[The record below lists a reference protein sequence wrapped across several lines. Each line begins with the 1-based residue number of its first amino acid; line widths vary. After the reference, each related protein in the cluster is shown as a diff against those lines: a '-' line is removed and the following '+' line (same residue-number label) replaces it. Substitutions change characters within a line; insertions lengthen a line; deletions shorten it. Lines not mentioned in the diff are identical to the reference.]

1 MINPRWVEMGFAIR
15 WALIFVLAI
24 LALQPASGADGPTL
38 YYSKS
43 FPGSKPPYIQITLN
57 QSGDVEYREDPKED
71 DPIKFQLQDSETQEV
86 FGLVEKAGSLK
97 RPLEAKAK
105 VAFMGTKTL
114 RYENGGEKSE
124 VQFNYTQDP
133 AGQSLADWFERIS
146 ETAQRRI
153 DLERT
158 AKYDKLGV
166 VDSLLQLQIS
176 LDRKRLVAPEQFLP
190 LLDKLANNESYMH
203 TARSRAA
210 EVAAAI
216 RAPKP

>member
-1 MINPRWVEMGFAIR
+1 MSFKMKWG
-15 WALIFVLAI
+15 LIFVLAS
-24 LALQPASGADGPTL
+24 LTLEPAVVGADGPTL
-38 YYSKS
+38 FYSKS
-43 FPGSKPPYIQITLN
+43 FPGSKPPYVQITLAQN
-57 QSGDVEYREDPKED
+57 GDVEYREDPKED
-71 DPIKFQLQDSETQEV
+71 DPIKFHLQDSETQEI
-86 FGLVEKAGSLK
+86 FGLVERAGSLK
-97 RPLEAKAK
+97 RPLEAKVK

-114 RYENGGEKSE
+114 RYESSGEKNE

-133 AGQSLADWFERIS
+133 AGQSLADWFERMS

-176 LDRKRLVAPEQFLP
+176 LDRKRLVAAEQFLP
-190 LLDKLANNESYMH
+190 LLDMLANNESYMH
-203 TARSRAA
+203 TARARAA

-216 RAPKP
+216 RAPK

>member
-1 MINPRWVEMGFAIR
+1 MKT
-15 WALIFVLAI
+15 ALFLVLTG
-24 LALQPASGADGPTL
+24 LAFGADGPSL
-38 YYSKS
+38 FYSKS
-43 FPGSKPPYIQITLN
+43 FPGSKPAYVQINL
-57 QSGDVEYREDPKED
+57 SRKGDVEYREAPDED
-71 DPIKFQLQDSETQEV
+71 DPIKFHLTEAEANEI
-86 FGLVEKAGSLK
+86 FGLVEKAGSFK
-97 RPLEAKAK
+97 QPLEAHLK

-114 RYENGGEKSE
+114 RLENGSEKNE

-133 AGQSLADWFERIS
+133 AGQALADWFERMA

-176 LDRKRLVAPEQFLP
+176 MDKKRVVDPEQFLP
-190 LLDKLANNESYMH
+190 LLDRVANNESYMH
-203 TARSRAA
+203 TARARAA

-216 RAPKP
+216 RNPAPKP

>member
-1 MINPRWVEMGFAIR
+1 MKWG
-15 WALIFVLAI
+15 LIVVLAS
-24 LALQPASGADGPTL
+24 LALKPAVIAADGPTL
-38 YYSKS
+38 FYSKS
-43 FPGSKPPYIQITLN
+43 FPGSKPPYVQIALAQN
-57 QSGDVEYREDPKED
+57 GDVEYREDPKED
-71 DPIKFQLQDSETQEV
+71 DPIKFHLQDSETQEI

-97 RPLEAKAK
+97 RPLEAKVK
-105 VAFMGTKTL
+105 VAFMGTKTFL
-114 RYENGGEKSE
+114 YQSGGEKNE

-133 AGQSLADWFERIS
+133 AGQSLADWFERMS

-153 DLERT
+153 DLERA

-176 LDRKRLVAPEQFLP
+176 LDRKRLLDAEQFLP

-203 TARSRAA
+203 TARARAA

>member
-1 MINPRWVEMGFAIR
+1 MK
-15 WALIFVLAI
+15 WALIFLLAT
-24 LALQPASGADGPTL
+24 LALEPAAIGADAPSL
-38 YYSKS
+38 FYSKS
-43 FPGSKPPYIQITLN
+43 FPGSKPPYVQITLN
-57 QSGDVEYREDPKED
+57 QTGDVEYREDPKED
-71 DPIKFQLQDSETQEV
+71 DPIKFRLQDSETQEI

-97 RPLEAKAK
+97 KPLEAKVK
-105 VAFMGTKTL
+105 VAFMGTKTF
-114 RYENGGEKSE
+114 RYESGSERNE

-153 DLERT
+153 DLERV

-166 VDSLLQLQIS
+166 VDSLLQLQITF
-176 LDRKRLVAPEQFLP
+176 DRKRLVAAEQFLP

-203 TARSRAA
+203 TARTRAG
-210 EVAAAI
+210 EVAALI

>member
-1 MINPRWVEMGFAIR
+1 MKWG
-15 WALIFVLAI
+15 LIFVLAS
-24 LALQPASGADGPTL
+24 LALEPAAIGADGPTL
-38 YYSKS
+38 FYSKT
-43 FPGSKPPYIQITLN
+43 FPGSKPPYVQIALAQN
-57 QSGDVEYREDPKED
+57 GDVEYREDPKED
-71 DPIKFQLQDSETQEV
+71 DPIKFHLQDSETREI

-97 RPLEAKAK
+97 RPLEAKVK
-105 VAFMGTKTL
+105 VAFMGTKTF
-114 RYENGGEKSE
+114 RYENGGEKHE

-133 AGQSLADWFERIS
+133 AGQSLADWFERMC

-153 DLERT
+153 DLERA

-203 TARSRAA
+203 TARARAA

>member
-1 MINPRWVEMGFAIR
+1 MK
-15 WALIFVLAI
+15 WALIFLLSCLAM
-24 LALQPASGADGPTL
+24 APAVKAADDASL
-38 YYSKS
+38 FYSKS
-43 FPGSKPPYIQITLN
+43 FPGSKPPYIQIALAQN
-57 QSGDVEYREDPKED
+57 GDVEYREDPKED
-71 DPIKFQLQDSETQEV
+71 DPIKFHLQDSETQEI

-97 RPLEAKAK
+97 RPLEAKVK
-105 VAFMGTKTL
+105 VAFMGTKTF

-133 AGQSLADWFERIS
+133 AGQSLGDWFERIS

-153 DLERT
+153 DLERA

-203 TARSRAA
+203 TARTRAA
-210 EVAAAI
+210 EVATAI